1 MALLKRDRESTGGI
15 HEILTAVDWC
25 FGEKSIDATYTGKN
39 RET

>member
-1 MALLKRDRESTGGI
+1 MTLLGRDRGSTGGT

-25 FGEKSIDATYTGKN
+25 FREKSIDADYMGKN

>member
-1 MALLKRDRESTGGI
+1 MSLLGRDKGSTGGT
-15 HEILTAVDWC
+15 HEILTAINWY